1 MQPQSGLADGLGPGN
16 MIMKKLRVIRL
27 CGLLAGGGVL
37 FGFGGCLG
45 PNPLFFLS
53 TSAANTTVMRLVNI
67 VIDSLLAAG

>member
-1 MQPQSGLADGLGPGN
+1 MQPQSGLADGMGPGN

-53 TSAANTTVMRLVNI
+53 TSAANATVMRLVNTLL
-67 VIDSLLAAG
+67 DSILTTG